1 MYAKNLL
8 TSTSIAA
15 LATLF
20 AVSAPANAAD
30 VYDGRTPSDAYVQDG
45 PEPGNWSGGFVGGAL
60 GYGAA
65 NYELS
70 GPGFNFDGIS
80 GRGVQGC
87 GIIGAQQQAGVF
99 VVGAEGRGCLA
110 EISTDLTVGPAEAS
124 LELDH
129 SYSLYAKA
137 GVAHG
142 SVLTSLLGGY
152 RWQHYEASA
161 PGFSF
166 DDTIGGL
173 SGGLLIEKKLDAAGR
188 WNLGLEGIF
197 TQFEE
202 QDAAILNI
210 DPSLFESNLRLTYT
224 FGY

>member
-1 MYAKNLL
+1 M
-8 TSTSIAA
+8 
-15 LATLF
+15 
-20 AVSAPANAAD
+20 
-30 VYDGRTPSDAYVQDG
+30 
-45 PEPGNWSGGFVGGAL
+45 
-60 GYGAA
+60 
-65 NYELS
+65 
-70 GPGFNFDGIS
+70 
-80 GRGVQGC
+80 
-87 GIIGAQQQAGVF
+87 F

-110 EISTDLTVGPAEAS
+110 EISTDLSFGASEAS

-137 GVAHG
+137 GISHG

-152 RWQHYEASA
+152 RWQHYDLSG

-173 SGGLLIEKKLDAAGR
+173 SGGVMIEKKLDAAGN
-188 WNLGLEGIF
+188 WNLGLETMF

-210 DPSLFESNLRLTYT
+210 DPTLFEGNLRLTYT
-224 FGY
+224 FGN